1 MNTLTPFQF
10 EAHAVRVQM
19 DTVGQPWFN
28 AADVCAILELSN
40 PRDAIA
46 KHVDSDDV
54 AKRDTIDS
62 LGRTQHTNH
71 INESGLYALILGSTK
86 DSAKRFK
93 RWVTAEVL
101 PAIRQTGHYHAQPAT
116 HQPTVSE
123 RGLALAQQYRS
134 LADSLAIPVSALHGA
149 AIAHITRETG
159 IEFDLSVVKAPAQP
173 ASRVDQERLAALWAD
188 IHALLA
194 KQPDINLHPS
204 KNRLSL
210 VPITLLY
217 ALNGRWRMP
226 EIHRLLRNST
236 APHPVFIGK
245 KTQEHPWR
253 GKVTVWMF
261 EGDRK

>member
-28 AADVCAILELSN
+28 ANDVCGVLEMGNARQALDS
-40 PRDAIA
+40 
-46 KHVDSDDV
+46 HVDAEDV
-54 AKRDTIDS
+54 TKLDT
-62 LGRTQHTNH
+62 LTAGGRQRQNH

-173 ASRVDQERLAALWAD
+173 ASRVDQARLAALWVD

-253 GKVTVWMF
+253 GKVTAWMF